1 MVSGMDKRLR
11 FMTDLIAPLKV
22 APGSEAM
29 LLNRAQSL
37 GYELVRPHRVVLVE
51 AHGSD
56 DKIDM
61 FFHAVGRAAKAIR
74 VGSLLAPRLH
84 DVTLLADTEAPWDRF
99 WARVVTELNG
109 GCCRIG
115 VGGRCFEPN
124 GFPNSCREAELALR
138 MQKTVGGPSGS
149 RSPMISGSTGSW
161 PRRATHPPW
170 SASWPSGS
178 AR

>member
-1 MVSGMDKRLR
+1 
-11 FMTDLIAPLKV
+11 
-22 APGSEAM
+22 M

-99 WARVVTELNG
+99 WARA
-109 GCCRIG
+109 GCSSRAW
-115 VGGRCFEPN
+115 P
-124 GFPNSCREAELALR
+124 
-138 MQKTVGGPSGS
+138 PS
-149 RSPMISGSTGSW
+149 
-161 PRRATHPPW
+161 RAV
-170 SASWPSGS
+170 
-178 AR
+178 